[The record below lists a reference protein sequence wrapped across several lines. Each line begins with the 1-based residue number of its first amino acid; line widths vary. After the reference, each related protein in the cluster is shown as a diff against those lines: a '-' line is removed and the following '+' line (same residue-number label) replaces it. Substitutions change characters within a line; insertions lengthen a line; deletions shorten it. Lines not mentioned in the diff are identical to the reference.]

1 MRVLNGHVVNMKSRT
16 GSRKKNARADLS
28 SFGIGLVFLSFL
40 ALLSPVLA
48 SRAAGSVLLLLGLY
62 FLSRKKWGSGQREWL
77 AVKVLQSLILVDV
90 GIVLMVVLPGSYFL
104 ASLLITL
111 LGLFMFAYLKFRYF
125 AGARPPE
132 K

>member
-1 MRVLNGHVVNMKSRT
+1 MPMKARKT
-16 GSRKKNARADLS
+16 KKNRRVDLS
-28 SFGIGLVFLSFL
+28 SLGVGLVFLSFL

-48 SRAAGSVLLLLGLY
+48 SQTAGTILLLLGLY
-62 FLSRKKWGSGQREWL
+62 FLSRKRWGSGEREWL

-90 GIVLMVVLPGSYFL
+90 GVVLMVLLPGSYFL

-111 LGLFMFAYLKFRYF
+111 LGLIMFAYLKFRYF
-125 AGARPPE
+125 TRATGE